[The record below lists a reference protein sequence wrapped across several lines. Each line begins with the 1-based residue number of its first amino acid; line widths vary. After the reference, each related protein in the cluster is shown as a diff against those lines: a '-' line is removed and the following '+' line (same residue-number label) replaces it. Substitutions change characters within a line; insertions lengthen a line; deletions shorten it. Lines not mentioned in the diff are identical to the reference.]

1 MIMDELLEFMDAQA
15 ETTQATHNSDSYVD
29 LGATAA
35 AREIGHGEPL
45 YFVVTCDTTPTS
57 GGSATLQFKLVS
69 DSTTT
74 ISTDG
79 TESAHFTSDTIAYG
93 SVAAGD
99 TIVCAAVPDGAVWPY
114 ERYLGAQLVIGG
126 AALTAGKF
134 NAFLTKDPHRI
145 TSLPDATN

>member
-15 ETTQATHNSDSYVD
+15 ETTATTHNSDSYVD
-29 LGATAA
+29 LGTTAA

-57 GGSATLQFKLVS
+57 GGSATVQFKLVS

-74 ISTDG
+74 ISIDG
-79 TESAHFTSDTIAYG
+79 SESVHYASDVIAY
-93 SVAAGD
+93 SDITAGD
-99 TIVCAAVPDGAVWPY
+99 TVVCVAVPDGAIKPY
-114 ERYLGAQLVIGG
+114 ERYLGAQLVIGTTT
-126 AALTAGKF
+126 LTAGKF

>member
-1 MIMDELLEFMDAQA
+1 MIIDKLFEFMDAQA
-15 ETTQATHNSDSYVD
+15 ETTQATHNSDTYVD
-29 LGATAA
+29 LGSVAA

-45 YFVVTCDTTPTS
+45 YFVVTCATTPTS

-79 TESAHFTSDTIAYG
+79 TETVHYASDTIAYG

-99 TIVCAAVPDGAVWPY
+99 TILCVAVPDGGVWPY
-114 ERYLGAQLVIGG
+114 ERYLGAQLVIG
-126 AALTAGKF
+126 ATTLTAGAF